1 MNAIT
6 LASSTARRIGQ
17 LVRMLGSDKSG
28 EVVAAAAAINRTLF
42 VAGLDLHQL
51 ADLVARGLQQQAPR
65 SLPPRPS
72 AGNSSITGIV
82 AFCAFPGHSLSERE
96 RDFIRNLESRVCRYG
111 TVVPTIKQHAWLLS
125 IYQRLRGQP

>member
-28 EVVAAAAAINRTLF
+28 EVVAAAAAINRTLS
-42 VAGLDLHQL
+42 VAGLDLHQF
-51 ADLVARGLQQQAPR
+51 ADLIARGLSRA
-65 SLPPRPS
+65 LPPRPDDEL
-72 AGNSSITGIV
+72 SIPDVV
-82 AFCAFPGHSLSERE
+82 AFCSFPGHSLSERE
-96 RDFIRNLESRVCRYG
+96 RDFIRNLESKVCRYG